1 MNILKRMLA
10 IAFIA
15 LFAIAIM
22 EGFASAQCASGNC
35 SSRNANL
42 GESVSQLPAPIPVPT
57 PQPQI
62 SYYTTPAGGAYASS
76 YAGTTAPPQTGA
88 LYVAG
93 YTAPQPQVGYIVTQP
108 VPVPVAGVNV
118 GVGTFAGTSVG
129 VNVGAPLIGASTNIA
144 CSNGGCGGGGFLSR
158 IRIRAPRQRNFSRS
172 VSVSRSG

>member
-22 EGFASAQCASGNC
+22 EGFASAQCANGQC

-62 SYYTTPAGGAYASS
+62 AYYTAPQAGGGAYASS
-76 YAGTTAPPQTGA
+76 YAGTAPPPQTGA

-93 YTAPQPQVGYIVTQP
+93 YAAPPQPQIGYVVTQP
-108 VPVPVAGVNV
+108 IPVAGVNV

-129 VNVGAPLIGASTNIA
+129 VNVGASTNLA
-144 CSNGGCGGGGFLSR
+144 GGGCSNGGCSRGGFFS
-158 IRIRAPRQRNFSRS
+158 RIRAPRQRSFSRS